1 MKALNLILSVLLI
14 AAIVAGVVFGIIG
27 SRELGDA
34 QSTLDESEKTIANL
48 REEITEANFKYRGVR
63 GSLENIPDSLK
74 TSATGEWMQQSR
86 TYAKKLRGLEEK
98 VREAERLNRKYERAV
113 ADVRQRLTRRLM
125 LFGGAVVV
133 LTGALVAR
141 RVIRS

>member
-63 GSLENIPDSLK
+63 GSLE
-74 TSATGEWMQQSR
+74 
-86 TYAKKLRGLEEK
+86 EK